1 MEVRD
6 LCPGPV
12 LGKDWS
18 GPFSAG
24 PYIGLGNHR
33 EGGGGGV
40 WGFLNTI
47 KKLFLIYYIKN
58 GMTQGHMFVA
68 KRSRISHDVV
78 VA

>member
-33 EGGGGGV
+33 EGGGGGL
-40 WGFLNTI
+40 GFSDYNTYSI
-47 KKLFLIYYIKN
+47 PNLLYKN

>member
-24 PYIGLGNHR
+24 PYIGLNSHR
-33 EGGGGGV
+33 EGGGGFGV
-40 WGFLNTI
+40 SDYNTYSI
-47 KKLFLIYYIKN
+47 SNLLYKN

>member
-1 MEVRD
+1 MEVGD

-18 GPFSAG
+18 GPLSAG
-24 PYIGLGNHR
+24 PYIGLSNHR
-33 EGGGGGV
+33 EGGGVGV
-40 WGFLNTI
+40 SDYNTYSI
-47 KKLFLIYYIKN
+47 PNLLHKN

>member
-33 EGGGGGV
+33 EGGGGEGV
-40 WGFLNTI
+40 LGFYDYNTYSI
-47 KKLFLIYYIKN
+47 PNLLYKKW
-58 GMTQGHMFVA
+58 
-68 KRSRISHDVV
+68 HDPGSYVCRQKV
-78 VA
+78 TNIT